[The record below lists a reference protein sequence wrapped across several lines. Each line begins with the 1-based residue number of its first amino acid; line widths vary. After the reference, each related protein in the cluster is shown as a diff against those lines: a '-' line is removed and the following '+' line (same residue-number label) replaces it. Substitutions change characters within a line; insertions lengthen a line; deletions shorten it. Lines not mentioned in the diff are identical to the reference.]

1 MYKHQIKLLVLAA
14 VIGLGAGV
22 QIQAGDNNRR
32 GWGDYVSTF
41 CMGMVGIYVAQKI
54 WYSMA
59 YKETRLMDNFNTM
72 LENENKDYHIIRDQ
86 NRAHTMKIFGA
97 GYTDDNLKVLGFSN
111 DTRKLIAFNRDQ
123 KRGDG
128 QYTDLNATRVQIKQ
142 EKQERL
148 EQARI
153 ARQNM
158 SWKEWFLGK

>member
-1 MYKHQIKLLVLAA
+1 MFKHQIKSLALAA

-22 QIQAGDNNRR
+22 QIQAGDNKS
-32 GWGDYVSTF
+32 GWGGYAKTF
-41 CMGMVGIYVAQKI
+41 CMTMVGVYVAQMI
-54 WYSMA
+54 WHGMA
-59 YKETRLMDNFNTM
+59 YKETRLIDNYNTM
-72 LENENKDYHIIRDQ
+72 LERANNDYHIIRDQ
-86 NRAHTMKIFGA
+86 NRAKTMQIFGA
-97 GYTDDNLKVLGFSN
+97 GYTDENLKVLGFSN

-142 EKQERL
+142 EKRERL

-158 SWKEWFLGK
+158 SWKEWLLGK

>member
-1 MYKHQIKLLVLAA
+1 
-14 VIGLGAGV
+14 
-22 QIQAGDNNRR
+22 
-32 GWGDYVSTF
+32 
-41 CMGMVGIYVAQKI
+41 
-54 WYSMA
+54 
-59 YKETRLMDNFNTM
+59 
-72 LENENKDYHIIRDQ
+72 
-86 NRAHTMKIFGA
+86 MKIFGA